1 MTSKWFS
8 PRALLLHVAL
18 IGWLGGCTAAAYW
31 QITRAAEGNA
41 LSYLYAIEW
50 PVFGIA
56 GIVGW
61 YALINIE
68 KVTEA
73 QEQARRE
80 FEEKMRAEAQ
90 MARQSDEESPELA
103 AYNDHLQQIAQQ
115 PKRKLFGH

>member
-1 MTSKWFS
+1 MNSKWFG
-8 PRALLLHVAL
+8 PRALLLHVTL
-18 IGWLGGCTAAAYW
+18 VGWIGGCAAAAYW
-31 QITRAAEGNA
+31 QITRAVEGNS

-73 QEQARRE
+73 QEVARRE
-80 FEEKMRAEAQ
+80 FEERMRAEAQ
-90 MARQSDEESPELA
+90 TARAAAAESPELA

>member
-1 MTSKWFS
+1 MT
-8 PRALLLHVAL
+8 LV
-18 IGWLGGCTAAAYW
+18 GWLGGCAAAAYW
-31 QITRAAEGNA
+31 QVTRAAEGNA

-73 QEQARRE
+73 QEQARRDY
-80 FEEKMRAEAQ
+80 EEKMRAEAQ
-90 MARQSDEESPELA
+90 AARASDAESPELA
-103 AYNDHLQQIAQQ
+103 AYNDHLAALAKE
-115 PKRKLFGH
+115 PRRKLFGH

>member
-18 IGWLGGCTAAAYW
+18 IGWLGGCSAAAYW
-31 QITRAAEGNA
+31 QITR
-41 LSYLYAIEW
+41 
-50 PVFGIA
+50 A

-73 QEQARRE
+73 QETARRE

-90 MARQSDEESPELA
+90 RARQIDEESPELA

>member
-1 MTSKWFS
+1 VSSKWLN
-8 PRALLLHVAL
+8 PRALLLHVTL
-18 IGWLGGCTAAAYW
+18 VGWLGGCTAAAYW
-31 QITRAAEGNA
+31 QVTRAAEGNA

-80 FEEKMRAEAQ
+80 YEEKMRAEAQ
-90 MARQSDEESPELA
+90 AARATDAESPELA
-103 AYNDHLQQIAQQ
+103 AYNDHLAKLANE
-115 PKRKLFGH
+115 PRRKLFGH

>member
-1 MTSKWFS
+1 MSSKWLN
-8 PRALLLHVAL
+8 PRALLLHVTL
-18 IGWLGGCTAAAYW
+18 VGWLGGCTAAAYW
-31 QITRAAEGNA
+31 QVTRAAEGNA

-80 FEEKMRAEAQ
+80 YEDKMRAEAIQ
-90 MARQSDEESPELA
+90 ARREAEESPELA
-103 AYNDHLQQIAQQ
+103 AYNDHLATLAQK
-115 PKRKLFGH
+115 PRKKMWGH

>member
-1 MTSKWFS
+1 MTSKWFG
-8 PRALLLHVAL
+8 PRALLLHVTL
-18 IGWLGGCTAAAYW
+18 VGWIGGCAAAAYW
-31 QITRAAEGNA
+31 QITRATEGNS
-41 LSYLYAIEW
+41 LSYLYAVEW

-90 MARQSDEESPELA
+90 IARQSDDESPELA

>member
-1 MTSKWFS
+1 VTSKWFN
-8 PRALLLHVAL
+8 PRALLLHVTL
-18 IGWLGGCTAAAYW
+18 VGWLGGCTAAAYW
-31 QITRAAEGNA
+31 QVTRAAEGNS

-90 MARQSDEESPELA
+90 MARQSDDESPELA
-103 AYNDHLQQIAQQ
+103 AYNDHLQKIAQQ

>member
-1 MTSKWFS
+1 MTSKWFG
-8 PRALLLHVAL
+8 PRALLLHVTL
-18 IGWLGGCTAAAYW
+18 VGWIGGCAAAAYW
-31 QITRAAEGNA
+31 QITRATEGNS
-41 LSYLYAIEW
+41 LSYLYAVEW

-56 GIVGW
+56 GVVGW

-90 MARQSDEESPELA
+90 VARQSDDESPELA